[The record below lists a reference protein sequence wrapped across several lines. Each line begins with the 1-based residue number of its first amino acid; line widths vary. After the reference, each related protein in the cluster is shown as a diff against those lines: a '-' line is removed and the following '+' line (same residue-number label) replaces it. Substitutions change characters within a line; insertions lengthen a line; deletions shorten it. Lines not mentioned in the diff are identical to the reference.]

1 MQMKQIPNYC
11 IEGQTVILY
20 CEVSGLS
27 SVLKYEVNWTK
38 GVRMEGVDGLALE
51 SLDPKRTHKSSWGD
65 PEGDTVLH
73 TLKLENVT
81 KEQDEAV
88 YTCQVFYREITR
100 NQGSSSWIDVAE
112 SREVIVH
119 PAEGPLPQCS
129 SSRTN
134 NLFYTDEQVQINCL
148 SHVNDVTLT
157 WFQNTVNRRPKILGE
172 MDITDKDTQVYSLNL
187 PADESLDGVSFDCTQ
202 YGGGG
207 GTCIVGPIHILPA
220 PTRLPTTTLPT
231 TTTSTPTTTIPT
243 TLSKTTTVPSLP
255 KIIGYPDGMRDT
267 VNRTEPTEE
276 PTYSQLCPEFVY
288 VLVPTI
294 IAIISMIL
302 NVYLILKLRH
312 ERHTKVDKMCENK
325 LCVTRH
331 RSGTI
336 DKDEYCSCGYML
348 KIAQRE
354 SAV

>member
-1 MQMKQIPNYC
+1 MKEIPNYC
-11 IEGQTVILY
+11 VEGQTVILY
-20 CEVSGLS
+20 CEISGLS
-27 SVLKYEVNWTK
+27 SVSQYDVNWTK
-38 GVRMEGVDGLALE
+38 GVRVPGVAGVALV
-51 SLDPKRTHKSSWGD
+51 SLDPKRTHKAAWGD
-65 PEGDTVLH
+65 PEGDSVLH
-73 TLKLENVT
+73 TLKLDNVT
-81 KEQDEAV
+81 KNHDEAV
-88 YTCQVFYREITR
+88 YTCQVFYRAITS
-100 NQGSSSWIDVAE
+100 NHGSSAWIDAAE
-112 SREVIVH
+112 SREVIVNR
-119 PAEGPLPQCS
+119 AEGPLPQCS

-148 SHVNDVTLT
+148 SHVNDITLS
-157 WFQNTVNRRPKILGE
+157 WVQHNINSRPRILSE
-172 MDITDKDTQVYSLNL
+172 KDITDKDNQVHSLNL
-187 PADESLDGVSFDCTQ
+187 PAEESLDGVSFVCTQ
-202 YGGGG
+202 HGQGGGA
-207 GTCIVGPIHILPA
+207 CIVGPIHIQPA

-231 TTTSTPTTTIPT
+231 TTIVTTIPT
-243 TLSKTTTVPSLP
+243 TLSKTTTVPTLP
-255 KIIGYPDGMRDT
+255 KIVGYPDGMRDT